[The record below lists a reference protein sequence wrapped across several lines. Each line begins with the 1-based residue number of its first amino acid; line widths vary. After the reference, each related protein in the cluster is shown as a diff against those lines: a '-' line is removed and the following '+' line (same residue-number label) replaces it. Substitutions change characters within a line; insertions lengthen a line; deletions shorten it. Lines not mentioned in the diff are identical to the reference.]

1 MIDLFVYR
9 LTFHFSRQKLNEPP
23 KITSG
28 FYYKW
33 TESLSDYKANA
44 GYTLKYV
51 FYNANNNLPITSTA
65 NANGIDHDVI
75 LTAGESE
82 HFEAGT
88 YAWKSYVEHTS
99 GERYPI
105 ASGTIIIEQNILQ
118 SSPSDFRSH
127 ARKTLEA
134 IEAALERRATKEQLS
149 ISIAGRA
156 LQYMTIK
163 ELLEARSVYQQEVD
177 GEIAKEKMDAGLKP
191 GGRVLLQFE

>member
-1 MIDLFVYR
+1 M
-9 LTFHFSRQKLNEPP
+9 NEPS

-33 TESLSDYKANA
+33 TESLSDYNASA
-44 GYTLKYV
+44 GYTLKYI
-51 FYNANNNLPITSTA
+51 FYNANNNLPIASTA
-65 NANGIDHDVI
+65 NANGDDHDVI
-75 LTAGESE
+75 LTGGESE

-88 YAWKSYVEHTS
+88 YQWKSYAEHTS

-105 ASGTIIIEQNILQ
+105 SSGTITIEQNILQ

-156 LQYMTIK
+156 LQYMPMEELIK
-163 ELLEARSVYQQEVD
+163 ARTFYKLEVD
-177 GEIAKEKMDAGLKP
+177 KEINAEKIAAGMP
-191 GGRVLLQFE
+191 TGGRVLVRFK